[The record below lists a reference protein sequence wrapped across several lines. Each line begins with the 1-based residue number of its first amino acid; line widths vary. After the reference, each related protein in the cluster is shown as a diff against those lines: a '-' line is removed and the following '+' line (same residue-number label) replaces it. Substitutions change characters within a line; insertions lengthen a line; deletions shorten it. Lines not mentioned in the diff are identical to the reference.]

1 LPRHVLP
8 VPRHEIGDRTG
19 NRRQYRGTA
28 WAIESKAEWEKVGL
42 IVCGANIDAG
52 RYSECWL
59 ADKHWRMQQQTQT
72 EAADHSR
79 RPEGR
84 KAKNTGLLCVF
95 G

>member
-52 RYSECWL
+52 RYSELLARGQTL
-59 ADKHWRMQQQTQT
+59 ADATT
-72 EAADHSR
+72 
-79 RPEGR
+79 
-84 KAKNTGLLCVF
+84 NTD
-95 G
+95 